1 LRKWQRRALSRYLL
15 NKSDDFMLVATP
27 GSGKTTFALT
37 AAVEL
42 MTSGAV
48 EQVIVITP
56 TDHLKSQWA
65 GAAANHQ
72 VRLDP
77 KFSTT
82 TGRVARDYHG
92 FVTTYAGVATA
103 PEVFRLRTLARKT
116 MVILDEIHHAGD
128 AKSWGDAVRRAFDPA
143 VKRLA
148 LTGTP
153 FRSDDSP
160 IPFATYEPVGD
171 GTSRSVADYSY
182 GYAEALTDGVVRP
195 VIFMAYSG
203 EARWR
208 TRAGDEVSMR
218 LGDVALAEQTQRA
231 WHTALDAHGDWIAA
245 VLRAA
250 DKRLMQLRIGGVPDA
265 GGLVIASDQADARAY
280 AELLEHITGQKPTVV
295 LSDDRGSSAR
305 ISRFNSSTD
314 PWIVAVRMVSE
325 GVDIPRLG
333 VLVYA
338 TNVGTPMFFAQA
350 VGRVIRAR
358 RSRETA
364 TVFLPSI
371 PKLRMLASE
380 MEAERDHVLGAPKH
394 SDEWDELGP
403 VEQQPGEKEDEAEGA
418 FEKLG
423 ASASF
428 DDVIFDGAAWGSEAD
443 AEDEQEFL
451 GIPGLLAP
459 EQVTTL
465 LRQRQDRQIRR
476 AAAPKSEPDQRRDLA
491 HHEVV
496 ANLRKELNSLVSL
509 RFQRTGQKHAIT
521 HAEARRACGGPPTSV
536 ANADQ
541 LRARIEYLR
550 KNRG

>member
-1 LRKWQRRALSRYLL
+1 
-15 NKSDDFMLVATP
+15 MLVATP
-27 GSGKTTFALT
+27 GAGKTTFALT

-42 MTSGAV
+42 MTTGAI
-48 EQVIVITP
+48 EQIIVVTP

-65 GAAANHQ
+65 SVAANHQ
-72 VRLDP
+72 IRIDP

-82 TGRVARDYHG
+82 TGRVAGDYHG
-92 FVTTYAGVATA
+92 FATTYAGVATA
-103 PEVFRLRTLARKT
+103 PDVFKMRAMAKKT
-116 MVILDEIHHAGD
+116 MVILDEVHHAGD
-128 AKSWGDAVRRAFDPA
+128 AKSWGDAVRRAFMPA

-160 IPFATYEPVGD
+160 IPFATYEPLGD
-171 GTSRSVADYSY
+171 GTSRSVADYNY
-182 GYAEALTDGVVRP
+182 GYSEALRDGVVRP

-208 TRAGDEVSMR
+208 TRAGDEVTMR

-231 WHTALDAHGDWIAA
+231 WHTALDAEGDWIAS

-265 GGLVIASDQADARAY
+265 GGLVIASDQSDARAY

-295 LSDDRGSSAR
+295 LSDDRGSSAG
-305 ISRFNSSTD
+305 IAKFSSSTD

-338 TNVGTPMFFAQA
+338 TNIGTPMFFAQA

-371 PKLRMLASE
+371 TKLRALASE

-394 SDEWDELGP
+394 NDEWDELGKF
-403 VEQQPGEKEDEAEGA
+403 EQQQPGEKDETEEGA

-423 ASASF
+423 ASADF
-428 DDVIFDGAAWGSEAD
+428 DDVIFDGATWGSQAD
-443 AEDEQEFL
+443 ADDEQEFL
-451 GIPGLLAP
+451 GIPGLLEP
-459 EQVTTL
+459 DQVTTL
-465 LRQRQDRQIRR
+465 LRQRQEKQVSR
-476 AAAPKSEPDQRRDLA
+476 ASAPKADSRPRRDLA
-491 HHEVV
+491 HHEIVT
-496 ANLRKELNSLVSL
+496 NLRKELNSLVSL

-521 HAEARRACGGPPTSV
+521 HAEARRVCGGPPTSV
-536 ANADQ
+536 ANAEQ
-541 LRARIEYLR
+541 LRARIDYLR
-550 KNRG
+550 KNRS